1 MTKGKHM
8 KNKRL
13 QLNEKQKTYL
23 NNLIEYYDLEK
34 DFHMFNPLILEEL
47 WIMSDDEAVNDSLN
61 DLVNEFFI
69 SKGLEETR

>member
-1 MTKGKHM
+1 M

-34 DFHMFNPLILEEL
+34 DFNKFNPLILEAL
-47 WIMSDDEAVNDSLN
+47 WVMSDDEAVNDSLN

-69 SKGLEETR
+69 SKALEETR

>member
-34 DFHMFNPLILEEL
+34 DFHKFNPLILEAL